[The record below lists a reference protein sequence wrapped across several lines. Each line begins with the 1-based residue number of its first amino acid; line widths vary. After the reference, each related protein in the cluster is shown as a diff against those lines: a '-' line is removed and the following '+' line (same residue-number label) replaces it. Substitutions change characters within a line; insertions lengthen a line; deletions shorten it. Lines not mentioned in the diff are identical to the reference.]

1 MDFTA
6 VNTILTQAV
15 PELCPAAQ
23 LVVRQQGGV
32 LYEQAYG
39 WLEPTTRRHPTT
51 LDTLFDLASVTKLFV
66 ATGFMRLV
74 EAGKVSLDQP
84 VATVLPAFHGKRPI
98 AAYEDPLQ
106 SGATVQIVEGGGNVD
121 AGEVTFRHLLTHT
134 AGLPAWRPLFR
145 QADRAQAETM
155 ALTTFFS
162 YPIDTQIVYSD
173 IGLILLGMAVA
184 QLTGQELAAAVRT
197 LVLEPLGLVQTRYLP
212 IGEQACDPAQV
223 APTEQC
229 QWRQRRI
236 VAEVH
241 DENAAK
247 LGGVS
252 GHAGLFSTA
261 SEVARFGQT
270 FLDGGA
276 PLLQPE
282 TVAEMHCV
290 QARTG
295 DLRRG
300 LGFLLWSPD
309 PEASSNPFSPSAFGH
324 TGFTGTSLWIDP
336 ERDLVVALL
345 TNEVYHGRVNRRIG
359 QLRVDVHRA
368 LVEAIDQGNDRH

>member
-6 VNTILTQAV
+6 VNAILMQAV

-23 LVVRQQGGV
+23 LVVRQQGNV
-32 LYEQAYG
+32 LYERAYG
-39 WLEPTTRRHPTT
+39 WLDPASRQRPTT
-51 LDTLFDLASVTKLFV
+51 LNTLFDLASVTKLFV

-74 EAGKVSLDQP
+74 ETGQVSLDQP
-84 VATVLPAFHGKRPI
+84 VVTVLPAFQGQRPI

-106 SGATVQIVEGGGNVD
+106 SGATVQIVEGGGTVD
-121 AGEVTFRHLLTHT
+121 AGAVTFRHLLTHT

-145 QADRAQAETM
+145 QADQAQAATM
-155 ALTTFFS
+155 ALSTFFS
-162 YPIDTQIVYSD
+162 YPIGTQIVYSD

-197 LVLEPLGLVQTRYLP
+197 LVLAPLGLVQTRYLP
-212 IGEQACDPAQV
+212 IDAPACEPPQV

-261 SEVARFGQT
+261 GEVARFGQT

-276 PLLQPE
+276 PLLQAT
-282 TVAEMHCV
+282 TVAEMRRTQT
-290 QARTG
+290 QAG

-309 PEASSNPFSPSAFGH
+309 PEASSNPFSQHAFGH

-336 ERDLVVALL
+336 ERDLVIALL

-359 QLRVDVHRA
+359 QLRVAVHGA
-368 LVEAIDQGNDRH
+368 VVQAVDQSKR

>member
-6 VNTILTQAV
+6 ADIILTQAV
-15 PELCPAAQ
+15 PGLCPAAQ
-23 LVVRQQGGV
+23 LVVRQQGDV
-32 LYEQAYG
+32 LYERAYG
-39 WLEPTTRRHPTT
+39 WLEPATRQRPTT

-66 ATGFMRLV
+66 ATSFMRLV

-84 VATVLPAFHGKRPI
+84 VATVLPAFQGKRPI

-106 SGATVQIVEGGGNVD
+106 SGATVQIVEGGGSVD
-121 AGEVTFRHLLTHT
+121 TGAVTFRHLLTHT

-145 QADRAQAETM
+145 QADRAQAEAM

-162 YPIDTQIVYSD
+162 YPIGTQIVYSD
-173 IGLILLGMAVA
+173 IGLILLGMAVT
-184 QLTGQELAAAVRT
+184 QLTGQELATAVRT
-197 LVLEPLGLVQTRYLP
+197 LVLDPLGLVQTCYLP
-212 IGEQACDPAQV
+212 IGTQACDVTQV

-261 SEVARFGQT
+261 GEVARFGQT
-270 FLDGGA
+270 FLDDGA
-276 PLLQPE
+276 PLLQPA
-282 TVAEMHCV
+282 TVAEMRRTQT
-290 QARTG
+290 QAG

-309 PEASSNPFSPSAFGH
+309 PEASSNPFSQHAFGH

-336 ERDLVVALL
+336 DRDLVVALL

-359 QLRVDVHRA
+359 QLRVAVHRA
-368 LVEAIDQGNDRH
+368 VVQRVDQT